1 MESAIKRRLS
11 GEELTALV
19 ERAFQGQRRL
29 DGYEELKDG
38 WFNSAYALTLDNGM
52 KTVLKLAPGSEEG
65 MLRYERNVMTAE
77 VEVLRLLAAADG
89 IPVPGILYEERG
101 VEGSEW
107 FLMEFVPGDPY
118 NKVKEQMGPEERRDI
133 EVELGRVNRRI
144 NEIQGKRFGYYA
156 REDSQGD
163 SWPAVFTDMIGGV
176 LADAAD
182 QAVALP
188 MDAEEVF
195 ALLRERQAS
204 LAEVTVP
211 RLVHWDLWDG
221 NVFVKDRRLIAI
233 IDCERALWGDPLM
246 EYYFRSFVENGAFL
260 DGYGKQDF
268 TVAER
273 ERMALYDL
281 YIALIL
287 HIECRFRQYI
297 DANHIRWAEEH
308 LARTWSGLNRD
319 V

>member
-144 NEIQGKRFGYYA
+144 NEIQGKRFGYYV

-195 ALLRERQAS
+195 GLLRERQAS
-204 LAEVTVP
+204 LGEVTGSAAGPLGLVGWERIRQRPASYRHHRLRKGALGRSADGILLPLVCGKRGVP
-211 RLVHWDLWDG
+211 GRLRQAGFYGGGMRADGLVRPVHRVDSSYRMQ
-221 NVFVKDRRLIAI
+221 VPPVHRR
-233 IDCERALWGDPLM
+233 ESYPLGG
-246 EYYFRSFVENGAFL
+246 GAFSPYL
-260 DGYGKQDF
+260 
-268 TVAER
+268 ER
-273 ERMALYDL
+273 
-281 YIALIL
+281 
-287 HIECRFRQYI
+287 FK
-297 DANHIRWAEEH
+297 
-308 LARTWSGLNRD
+308 
-319 V
+319 